1 MAQLWEHSPFSN
13 VARVRFSDPVSY
25 VGWVCGWFSS
35 LLREVFLWVFPFSP
49 LLKNQ
54 HFQIPIRSWI
64 VRAFNFWTSSCELLS
79 APWVN
84 RFHLHL
90 HLHSNKSTP
99 PMTEGMLECLLET
112 TPKRQGAPI
121 TSATTST
128 SGIVPKL
135 PCQRYWFHEKG
146 SPLRSS
152 SFPGLL
158 PQVNAQAKAKARVK
172 TNKVHGLGKWC
183 QESLNGFG
191 RTTTGTGSGHHI
203 YSATSGDF
211 WIQEKEKDRVER
223 LKPWSGWNQQDPNL
237 EALST

>member
-90 HLHSNKSTP
+90 HSNKSTP
-99 PMTEGMLECLLET
+99 PDDRGYARMSVGNDTET
-112 TPKRQGAPI
+112 TGCSHHICYYFYFGNRAEASVPAILIPRKGVTSSKFPI
-121 TSATTST
+121 PWAST
-128 SGIVPKL
+128 SGK
-135 PCQRYWFHEKG
+135 CTGKG
-146 SPLRSS
+146 KS
-152 SFPGLL
+152 
-158 PQVNAQAKAKARVK
+158 K
-172 TNKVHGLGKWC
+172 GK
-183 QESLNGFG
+183 
-191 RTTTGTGSGHHI
+191 
-203 YSATSGDF
+203 D
-211 WIQEKEKDRVER
+211 K
-223 LKPWSGWNQQDPNL
+223 
-237 EALST
+237 